1 MEQKK
6 RSALQRIPEFF
17 RPLTFVLVGV
27 GGRLRDK
34 REGGAKEKEEKK
46 KSGGEEKR
54 RGGGDEERRKK
65 EGEGEDFE
73 LKAFFDEINA
83 MGNIPISLGHWKMT
97 GVDEHLRSSGLI
109 N

>member
-65 EGEGEDFE
+65 EGEGEEERKRRRSRLLNQD
-73 LKAFFDEINA
+73 
-83 MGNIPISLGHWKMT
+83 ST
-97 GVDEHLRSSGLI
+97 GATEHAL
-109 N
+109 